1 MYVIATEMERIFM
14 EEFRNQ
20 LKKAMNLRN
29 MTQKELCE
37 KTKIPK
43 SAMSQYESG
52 AFKPKQ
58 ERTYLIAKAL
68 NVNEAWLMGFD
79 DVPMER
85 DPDKN
90 LEPLKNEQLS
100 QDEWEKILKKEFTK
114 RGIIKEGADIT
125 KEQYEKAIEVLRIF
139 FNNSDN

>member
-1 MYVIATEMERIFM
+1 MERFLM

-114 RGIIKEGADIT
+114 RCIIKEGADIT

>member
-1 MYVIATEMERIFM
+1 M